1 MKWEKRLKEI
11 KILSAEESSQL
22 TLQKYRGSRENYNQL
37 YANKFNNL
45 EEILNFL
52 ETTTY
57 QGWITKK

>member
-57 QGWITKK
+57 QG

>member
-1 MKWEKRLKEI
+1 MMWEKRLKEI

-57 QGWITKK
+57 QG

>member
-1 MKWEKRLKEI
+1 MWEKRLKEI

-57 QGWITKK
+57 QG